1 MFIKGLLCTITIL
14 GGWNTATDKIKA
26 PLLGGR
32 DILEGELG
40 RKQDHGAIA
49 CHL

>member
-1 MFIKGLLCTITIL
+1 MFIKDLLRTSTIL

-26 PLLGGR
+26 PPSRGR
-32 DILEGELG
+32 DILEGGLG
-40 RKQDHGAIA
+40 KKQDHGAIA